1 MNQDISKLKLIY
13 KRLVELENGSKEFA
27 SQYQKYSS
35 DRAIFIAQANAYE
48 TAKATIAKY
57 FPEVVR

>member
-13 KRLVELENGSKEFA
+13 KRLTELENGSKEFVR
-27 SQYQKYSS
+27 QYQKYSS
-35 DRAIFIAQANAYE
+35 DRAIFIAQANAYD
-48 TAKATIAKY
+48 TAKATIVKY